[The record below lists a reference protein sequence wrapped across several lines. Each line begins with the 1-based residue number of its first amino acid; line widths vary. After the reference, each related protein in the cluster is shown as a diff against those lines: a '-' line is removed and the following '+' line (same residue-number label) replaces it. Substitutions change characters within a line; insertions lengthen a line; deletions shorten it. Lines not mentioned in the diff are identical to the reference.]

1 MSEKQRTRM
10 RAEEVMRELDE
21 IVPRLKEAYEA
32 YLAVSVEWYDR
43 RDRLQYYVKRG
54 VVTED
59 EVQRYLRTVG
69 MDKSEKSY
77 HQRLK
82 EYRANRRGK

>member
-1 MSEKQRTRM
+1 MKTRM

-21 IVPRLKEAYEA
+21 IIPRLNDAYEA

-43 RDRLQYYVKRG
+43 RDRLQYYLKRG
-54 VVTED
+54 VVSD
-59 EVQRYLRTVG
+59 EEVEKYPREFG
-69 MDKSEKSY
+69 MHNSGKTF

-82 EYRANRRGK
+82 EYRAKRREESVI